1 MTLAE
6 RIVALLQ
13 QRPNLKAAEIA
24 SALGVERRDVNRCLS
39 HDLAGRARQSETYRW
54 SLNGQTAA
62 PIERATEPVTEIAR
76 MMRYYLECIGQDS
89 DEGVSAFAASQ
100 FDLDYAEL
108 PVMPLPGTSADWW
121 NAPGAARLLGKV
133 RADRNKLIAYVGYP
147 VRLRK
152 QRSARWEGFLVE
164 PVMLWPI
171 ELPAQPGDPY
181 RLQDEIPTPNFKF
194 LKSLA
199 VGDPSQMME
208 EATRLAN
215 DLGMNNPIDD
225 QPEVDE
231 LLVRLGQVRADW
243 DWQEPIDLEACS
255 EGPPLSQ
262 LQTAGIYNRAVI
274 LTGERS
280 PYTQGLESELKLL
293 ASKAERDLSGTALG
307 AWLTGQMAEPEAVDD
322 EPLLEVLP
330 MNSEQREA
338 VRSALG
344 APITVVTGPPGT
356 GKSQVVTNL
365 LVNAAWRR
373 KKVLFASKNNK
384 AVDVV
389 EARVNGLG
397 NRPVLLR
404 MGSKEY
410 QAKLGDYLTAMLSG
424 TVTKDDELSYQEG
437 LDRHRQLAARIKQ
450 LDDAQ
455 DRTLQARNRADQL
468 DAAAED
474 YRRLF
479 GAERFNALDGSL
491 IEAAPAAIARY
502 REAIAAADIRG
513 AGFFGRLLGKLNR
526 SARLGALSEAVTN
539 LNGLAAHLGAS
550 LPRDAEMP
558 SFDEHLEAVKEL
570 ERRVD
575 AGKQV
580 LAYQQALEV
589 LRASPPFEEIA
600 RQRQQLGEQ
609 LAKNCA
615 GLWRDYVQLAP
626 KRLSASER
634 RDVSDYAALLQLVSG
649 PESQTISST
658 VRARAKALQ
667 QKVTKLFSCWAVTS
681 LSARGK
687 VPFEPGYFD
696 LVVIDEASQCDI
708 ASALPLLYRAK
719 RAVIIGDPMQLKHI
733 SSLTKQKES
742 ELQQKYDLVETRAA
756 WMYSVNSLYD
766 LAAGIVSSESI
777 VNLRDHHR
785 SHANIIEFSNHEFYG
800 DRLRVATKYNSLKR
814 PRNAEPGVVWQ
825 DIRGR
830 VAAPRGGGASNS
842 AEATAVVSALRDLL
856 VDRGYQGSVGVV
868 TPFRAQVALL
878 QRAVADDPQL
888 TAVAARAELLVDTVH
903 KFQGDERDVMFFSPV
918 VSAGMPQGGL
928 SFLRANGN
936 LFNVAITRAR
946 GLLHV
951 VGDRAAASSCGVD
964 YLAKFSKH
972 VESISDTSGP
982 HSTASMASHDLG
994 ARYPAVANPE
1004 RVSEWEHLFY
1014 AALYNA
1020 GLRPIPQFKV
1030 EQYDLDFA
1038 LFDGERCLNIEVDGE
1053 KYHRSW
1059 TGDLCHRDQLRNQRL
1074 IELGWEVKRFWVYEI
1089 RDRLDDCVKAVKDWA
1104 RNRNRASIG

>member
-1 MTLAE
+1 MALAD

-39 HDLAGRARQSETYRW
+39 HDLAGRVRQSETYRW

-62 PIERATEPVTEIAR
+62 PVERATEPVTEIAR

-108 PVMPLPGTSADWW
+108 PAMPLPGTSTAWW
-121 NAPGAARLLGKV
+121 NAPGAARLLGRV
-133 RADRNKLIAYVGYP
+133 RADRNKLIAYIGYP

-152 QRSARWEGFLVE
+152 HRTARWEGFLVE

-171 ELPAQPGDPY
+171 EMPAQPGDPY

-215 DLGMNNPIDD
+215 DLGLNNPIDD

-243 DWQEPIDLEACS
+243 DWQEPIDLETCS

-262 LQTAGIYNRAVI
+262 LHTAGIYNRAVI

-280 PYTQGLESELKLL
+280 PYTQGLESELKQL

-307 AWLTGQMAEPEAVDD
+307 AWLTGQMPEPEAVDD
-322 EPLLEVLP
+322 DPLLEVLP

-344 APITVVTGPPGT
+344 APLTVVTGPPGT

-365 LVNAAWRR
+365 LVNAAWRG

-389 EARVNGLG
+389 ETRVNGLG

-424 TVTKDDELSYQEG
+424 TVTKDDEISYQEG
-437 LDRHRQLAARIKQ
+437 LDRHRQIALRITQ
-450 LDDAQ
+450 LDEVQ
-455 DRTLQARNRADQL
+455 ERTLQARNRTDQL
-468 DAAAED
+468 DAAADD

-479 GAERFNALDGSL
+479 GQERFNALDSPL
-491 IEAAPAAIARY
+491 LKAAPAAIAKY
-502 REAIAAADIRG
+502 RQAITAADTRS
-513 AGFFGRLLGKLNR
+513 AGFIGRMLGRINHK
-526 SARLGALSEAVTN
+526 ARIKALSDAST
-539 LNGLAAHLGAS
+539 GLKSLAEHLGVSRPPDTETPA
-550 LPRDAEMP
+550 
-558 SFDEHLEAVKEL
+558 FDEHLEVASEL
-570 ERRVD
+570 ERRVV
-575 AGKQV
+575 AGEQV
-580 LAYQQALEV
+580 LTYQHALDV

-626 KRLSASER
+626 KRLSVQER
-634 RDVSDYAALLQLVSG
+634 RDVSDYAALLQLLNG
-649 PESQTISST
+649 PQSQTISSA
-658 VRARAKALQ
+658 VRARAKVLQ
-667 QKVTKLFSCWAVTS
+667 QQVTKLFSCWAVTS
-681 LSARGK
+681 LAARGK
-687 VPFEPGYFD
+687 VPFEPGHFD

-733 SSLTKQKES
+733 SALTRQKES
-742 ELQQKYDLVETRAA
+742 ELQQKYDLVQNRAS

-766 LAAGIVSSESI
+766 LAAGVASSENI

-785 SHANIIEFSNHEFYG
+785 SHADIIGFSNEEFYG
-800 DRLRVATKYNSLKR
+800 GRLRVATKYSVLRR
-814 PRNAEPGVVWQ
+814 PRNAEPGVMWQ
-825 DIRGR
+825 DVRGR
-830 VAAPRGGGASNS
+830 VTTPRGGGASNS
-842 AEATAVVSALRDLL
+842 TEAAAVVAALRDLL
-856 VDRGYQGSVGVV
+856 VTRAYPGTVGVV
-868 TPFRAQVALL
+868 TPFRAQVATL
-878 QRAVADDPQL
+878 QRAIAADAAL
-888 TAVAARAELLVDTVH
+888 TAASQRAELLVDTVH

-918 VSAGMPQGGL
+918 VSDGMPQGGL

-951 VGDRAAASSCGVD
+951 IGDRSAASSSGVD
-964 YLAKFSKH
+964 YLTRFSRH
-972 VESISDTSGP
+972 VEQVT
-982 HSTASMASHDLG
+982 TAEAQQAAANSFNQDLG
-994 ARYPAVANPE
+994 ARYPTVTHPE
-1004 RVSEWEHLFY
+1004 RVSQWEHVFY
-1014 AALYNA
+1014 GALYQA
-1020 GLRPIPQFKV
+1020 GLRPIPQFSV

-1038 LFDGERCLNIEVDGE
+1038 LFEGERCLNIEVDGE
-1053 KYHRSW
+1053 RYHRSW
-1059 TGDLCHRDQLRNQRL
+1059 TGELCHRDRLRNQRL
-1074 IELGWEVKRFWVYEI
+1074 IELGWEVKRFWVYEV
-1089 RDRLDDCVKAVKDWA
+1089 RDRLADCVKAVESWA
-1104 RNRNRASIG
+1104 NSDGQTL

>member
-1 MTLAE
+1 MELPD
-6 RIVALLQ
+6 RIVELLQ

-24 SALGVERRDVNRCLS
+24 TALGVERRDVNRCLS
-39 HDLAGRARQSETYRW
+39 HQLAGRVQQNESYRW
-54 SLNGQTAA
+54 SLRGAQPASVEQ
-62 PIERATEPVTEIAR
+62 PHEPVTEIAR

-89 DEGVSAFAASQ
+89 DTGVSTFAANRYGEP
-100 FDLDYAEL
+100 DYAEL
-108 PVMPLPGTSADWW
+108 KTMPLPGSSDDWW
-121 NAPGAARLLGKV
+121 NAPGAARLLGNV
-133 RADRNKLIAYVGYP
+133 RADRNRLVAYVGYP

-152 QRSARWEGFLVE
+152 HRTANWEGFFIE
-164 PVMLWPI
+164 PLMLWTI
-171 ELPAQPGDPY
+171 ELPAQPGDAY
-181 RLQDEIPTPNFKF
+181 RLQDEVPSPNFAF

-199 VGDPSQMME
+199 MGDPGQLME

-215 DLGMNNPIDD
+215 DLGLNNALDD

-243 DWQEPIDLEACS
+243 DWREPIDLDACS
-255 EGPPLSQ
+255 VGEPLSA
-262 LQTAGIYNRAVI
+262 LQTPGIYNRAII
-274 LTGERS
+274 LAGERS
-280 PYTQGLESELKLL
+280 PYTQGLESELKQL
-293 ASKAERDLSGTALG
+293 AGKAERDLAGTALG
-307 AWLTGQMAEPEAVDD
+307 AWLAGKMPDGEAVDD

-330 MNSEQREA
+330 MNLEQREA

-344 APITVVTGPPGT
+344 APLTVVTGPPGT

-365 LVNAAWRR
+365 LVNAAWRG

-389 EARVNGLG
+389 ESRVNGLG

-437 LDRHRQLAARIKQ
+437 LDRHRQIASRIKQ
-450 LDDAQ
+450 LDETQ
-455 DRTLQARNRADQL
+455 ERTLQARNRADQL

-474 YRRLF
+474 HRRLF
-479 GAERFNALDGSL
+479 GVERFNALDGSL
-491 IEAAPAAIARY
+491 LEAAPAAIARY
-502 REAIAAADIRG
+502 REAIAAADTRG
-513 AGFFGRLLGKLNR
+513 AGFIGRILGRLNQTSR
-526 SARLGALSEAVTN
+526 FSALSEAAIN
-539 LNGLAAHLGAS
+539 LKGLAGHLGAS
-550 LPRDAEMP
+550 QPRDAETP
-558 SFDEHLEAVKEL
+558 AFVEHMESAKEM
-570 ERRVD
+570 ERRVA
-575 AGKQV
+575 AGRQV
-580 LAYQQALEV
+580 LAYQHALEV
-589 LRASPPFEEIA
+589 LRGSPPFEEIA
-600 RQRQQLGEQ
+600 RQRQELGEQ

-634 RDVSDYAALLQLVSG
+634 KDISDYAALLQLVSG
-649 PESQTISST
+649 PDSQTISSA
-658 VRARAKALQ
+658 VRSRAKALQ

-719 RAVIIGDPMQLKHI
+719 RAVIIGDPHQLKHI
-733 SSLTKQKES
+733 SSITRQKES
-742 ELQQKYDLVETRAA
+742 ELQQKYDLVQDRAA

-766 LAAGIVSSESI
+766 LAAGVASSDNI

-785 SHANIIEFSNHEFYG
+785 SHADIIEFSNEEFYRG
-800 DRLRVATKYNSLKR
+800 RLRVATRYSALRR
-814 PRNAEPGVVWQ
+814 PRNADPGVLWQ
-825 DIRGR
+825 DVRGK
-830 VAAPRGGGASNS
+830 VTAPRGGGASNPI
-842 AEATAVVSALRDLL
+842 EAAAVVAALRDLL
-856 VDRGYQGSVGVV
+856 ITRGYQGSVGVV

-878 QRAVADDPQL
+878 QRAVAEDPQL
-888 TAVAARAELLVDTVH
+888 TAAAARSELLLDTVH

-918 VSAGMPQGGL
+918 VSEGMPQGGL

-951 VGDRAAASSCGVD
+951 IGDRSSAATCGVD

-972 VESISDTSGP
+972 VELVSDFGRRQAAVP
-982 HSTASMASHDLG
+982 VDQDLG
-994 ARYPAVANPE
+994 ARYPTVSNPE
-1004 RVSEWEHLFY
+1004 RVSEWEHVLY
-1014 AALYNA
+1014 GALYQA
-1020 GLRPIPQFKV
+1020 GLRPIPQFSV

-1038 LFDGERCLNIEVDGE
+1038 LFDGDRCLNIEVDGE

-1074 IELGWEVKRFWVYEI
+1074 IELGWEVKRFWVPEI
-1089 RDRLDDCVKAVKDWA
+1089 RDRLADCVNAVERWA
-1104 RNRNRASIG
+1104 RHEEKVA